1 MMHDPSTAGQTFELA
16 GPETFNR
23 EQLIS
28 IVQKYSHQKPKAL
41 YLPRAIKT
49 AIAEL
54 YSRTLYWHT
63 PGWTPDEVTREH
75 IDHVVSTTGPNGE
88 KVLGWKDLLGM
99 TPLEPLDGLVVK
111 NQLKNF
117 QRGLES
123 TPRLK
128 KKSLAEQ
135 AREAEMNRIL

>member
-1 MMHDPSTAGQTFELA
+1 M
-16 GPETFNR
+16 
-23 EQLIS
+23 
-28 IVQKYSHQKPKAL
+28 
-41 YLPRAIKT
+41 
-49 AIAEL
+49 
-54 YSRTLYWHT
+54 
-63 PGWTPDEVTREH
+63 
-75 IDHVVSTTGPNGE
+75 VSTTGPNGE
-88 KVLGWKDLLGM
+88 NVLGWKDLVGM